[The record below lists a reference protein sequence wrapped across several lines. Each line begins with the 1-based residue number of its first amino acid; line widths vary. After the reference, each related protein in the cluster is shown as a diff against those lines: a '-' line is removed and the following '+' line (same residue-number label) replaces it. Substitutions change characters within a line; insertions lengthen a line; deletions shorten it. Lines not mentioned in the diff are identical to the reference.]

1 MAFELSQLHRLL
13 NSWKS
18 QSAPSTHLQ
27 EKLQT
32 LIDARLAELP
42 RPGKGETLAR
52 WRALAAVAGHD
63 LGLVKLYE
71 GHTDALA
78 IMAELGA
85 DQPAAGTRWGVWAAE
100 PPHAR
105 LRCRFQSD
113 GSVRL
118 DGRKA
123 WCSGAAQLTHALV
136 TAWDEHD
143 RPQLVAVML
152 DQPEVE
158 VTAEGW
164 RAVGM
169 ASTASVEV
177 VFTDAPGHTV
187 GESGAYLA
195 RPGFWQGGAG
205 IAACWYGAAA
215 AFADHLHA
223 VCRRR
228 DEPHARAHL
237 GHVDA
242 ALKAS
247 HACLYETAQWI
258 DLHPDDSAQLPAGR
272 ARAVT
277 EQTVETVIRHV
288 GRALG
293 ATPFCLDAHFARLAA
308 DLPVFVRQSH
318 AERDLAGLA
327 ELIIEET
334 SPWRL

>member
-1 MAFELSQLHRLL
+1 MALELPQLQWLL
-13 NSWKS
+13 NSWMN
-18 QSAPSTHLQ
+18 QAAPSTHLQ

-32 LIDARLAELP
+32 LIDARLAHLP
-42 RPGKGETLAR
+42 RPGQGDTLTR

-78 IMAELGA
+78 VMAELGA
-85 DQPAAGTRWGVWAAE
+85 MQPDPGTRWGVWAAE

-105 LRCRFQSD
+105 LQCRLQND
-113 GSVRL
+113 GTVRL

-136 TAWDEHD
+136 TAWDEQD
-143 RPQLVAVML
+143 RQQLVAVML

-158 VTAEGW
+158 VTADGW

-169 ASTASVEV
+169 ASAASVEV
-177 VFTDAPGHTV
+177 VFADAPGRTV
-187 GESGAYLA
+187 GKSGAYLA

-215 AFADHLHA
+215 ALTDHLHA
-223 VCRRR
+223 ACRRR
-228 DEPHARAHL
+228 EEPHARAHL
-237 GHVDA
+237 GHADA
-242 ALKAS
+242 ALKAAQ
-247 HACLYETAQWI
+247 ACLHETARWI
-258 DLHPDDSAQLPAGR
+258 DLHPDESARLAAGR
-272 ARAVT
+272 ARAVV
-277 EQTVETVIRHV
+277 EQTVETVTRHV
-288 GRALG
+288 SRALG